1 MGFPYEPHYRQREA
15 RYLDCEK
22 EVLTEVLEYLE
33 ASQDTHDLNIVV
45 DTTGSVI
52 YTGEELINR
61 LRRNTTM
68 AYLSVPREL
77 RERMLKAYVAEPRPV
92 LWGDIFSKK
101 ENETNEQ
108 ALARC
113 YPRLLSQRERLYE
126 RNSDCIVGYYSRR
139 DEDLG
144 VQGFLDIIKQ
154 KEA

>member
-1 MGFPYEPHYRQREA
+1 MGFPYEPRYRERES
-15 RYLDCEK
+15 RYLDYEK
-22 EVLTEVLEYLE
+22 QVVTEVLAYLE
-33 ASQDTHDLNIVV
+33 ASQNDLDLNVVV

-52 YTGEELINR
+52 YTGEEIINR
-61 LRRNTTM
+61 LRQNTTM

-77 RERMLKAYVAEPRPV
+77 REPMLKAYVAEPRPV

-113 YPRLLSQRERLYE
+113 YPRLLSQRERIYE
-126 RNSDCIVGYYSRR
+126 RHSDCRVDYYSRR
-139 DEDLG
+139 EENLE
-144 VQGFLDIIKQ
+144 VQDFLDLINL